1 MDIISIEGTV
11 EGNEGAPLPSDD
23 KSDEDGFGAV
33 IPTLGISAE
42 EVTDEQIDEI
52 AEGVAADNSQAEI
65 EKYVFEAPEI
75 LEAYAGPADGETAA
89 ESPLT
94 GEVQDVLTSQ
104 GDPQA
109 SEVAVTDTLEHTTA
123 VVQPDT
129 VAIKETSPED
139 ASLDAATAVVSEE
152 LPVKE
157 YLDATV
163 VPALRVGLRILAKQR
178 PPSYNGNYHC
188 LLSPM
193 Y

>member
-1 MDIISIEGTV
+1 MDINAIEGTV
-11 EGNEGAPLPSDD
+11 EGTEGVPLPFDD
-23 KSDEDGFGAV
+23 KSDQDGFGAV

-42 EVTDEQIDEI
+42 KVTDDQIDEI
-52 AEGVAADNSQAEI
+52 AE
-65 EKYVFEAPEI
+65 
-75 LEAYAGPADGETAA
+75 

-94 GEVQDVLTSQ
+94 GEVQDGLISQ

-123 VVQPDT
+123 VVQPET

-139 ASLDAATAVVSEE
+139 GSLDAATAVVSEE

-163 VPALRVGLRILAKQR
+163 VPVLRDGLRILAKQR
-178 PPSYNGNYHC
+178 PEDPYEFLGDYIKAYKGPGRTES
-188 LLSPM
+188 SV
-193 Y
+193 